1 MTMEEL
7 KESTSPISS
16 IFSQSTEKHG
26 SEISD
31 PESQSSLPS
40 SQCKDHVEEDS
51 FNYLS
56 GWKLHAATAGYVMSK
71 LRLGLCEL

>member
-1 MTMEEL
+1 MTMEEP
-7 KESTSPISS
+7 KESISPISS
-16 IFSQSTEKHG
+16 IFSQSTEKYA

-56 GWKLHAATAGYVMSK
+56 GWKLHAATAGYVVSK
-71 LRLGLCEL
+71 LQAWPL